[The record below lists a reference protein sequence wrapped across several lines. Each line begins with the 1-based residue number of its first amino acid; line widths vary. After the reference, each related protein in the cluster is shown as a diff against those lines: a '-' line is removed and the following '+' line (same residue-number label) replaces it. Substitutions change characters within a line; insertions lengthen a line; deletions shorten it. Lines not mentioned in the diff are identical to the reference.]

1 MPALVRHPHAALLEP
16 TQLLLQLANKQT
28 KYQLLQAIQKPCR
41 PWSDIHMLLCW
52 NLHSSC
58 FNWQINKP
66 NISYCRPSR
75 NHAGPGPSTCCSAG
89 TYQLLLQLANK
100 QSKYQLLQAIQKPC
114 RPWSDI
120 HMLLCWNL
128 HSSCFN
134 WQINKQISVIAGHPE
149 TMPALVRH
157 PHAALLEPTQ
167 LLLQLANKH
176 SKYQLLQAIQ
186 KPCRPCPTQLLLQL
200 APETMVRHPHAA
212 LLEPGQLLLQLA
224 NKHSK
229 YQLLQAIQKPCRPWS
244 DIHMLLCW
252 NLHSSCFNWQI
263 NTANISYCRPSRNH
277 AGPGQTS
284 TCNLH
289 SSCFNWQINTANI
302 SYCRPSRNHAG
313 PGPTSTC
320 CSAGTYTAP
329 ASTGK

>member
-16 TQLLLQLANKQT
+16 T
-28 KYQLLQAIQKPCR
+28 
-41 PWSDIHMLLCW
+41 
-52 NLHSSC
+52 
-58 FNWQINKP
+58 
-66 NISYCRPSR
+66 
-75 NHAGPGPSTCCSAG
+75 
-89 TYQLLLQLANK
+89 
-100 QSKYQLLQAIQKPC
+100 
-114 RPWSDI
+114 
-120 HMLLCWNL
+120 
-128 HSSCFN
+128 
-134 WQINKQISVIAGHPE
+134 
-149 TMPALVRH
+149 
-157 PHAALLEPTQ
+157 
-167 LLLQLANKH
+167 
-176 SKYQLLQAIQ
+176 
-186 KPCRPCPTQLLLQL
+186 
-200 APETMVRHPHAA
+200 
-212 LLEPGQLLLQLA
+212 QLLLQLA

-263 NTANISYCRPSRNH
+263 NTANISYCNPETMPALVRHPAALLEPCFRQINTANISYCRPSRPCRPWSDIH
-277 AGPGQTS
+277 MLL
-284 TCNLH
+284 CWNLH

>member
-1 MPALVRHPHAALLEP
+1 
-16 TQLLLQLANKQT
+16 
-28 KYQLLQAIQKPCR
+28 
-41 PWSDIHMLLCW
+41 
-52 NLHSSC
+52 
-58 FNWQINKP
+58 
-66 NISYCRPSR
+66 
-75 NHAGPGPSTCCSAG
+75 
-89 TYQLLLQLANK
+89 
-100 QSKYQLLQAIQKPC
+100 
-114 RPWSDI
+114 
-120 HMLLCWNL
+120 
-128 HSSCFN
+128 
-134 WQINKQISVIAGHPE
+134 
-149 TMPALVRH
+149 MPALVRH

-186 KPCRPCPTQLLLQL
+186 KPCRPWSDIHMLLCWNLHSSCFNWQINTEISVI
-200 APETMVRHPHAA
+200 AGHPETMPALVRHPHAA
-212 LLEPGQLLLQLA
+212 LLEPTQLLLQLA

-277 AGPGQTS
+277 AGPG
-284 TCNLH
+284 
-289 SSCFNWQINTANI
+289 
-302 SYCRPSRNHAG
+302 
-313 PGPTSTC
+313 PTSAC